1 MLFYFKNSSKR
12 IMISV
17 SKIHI
22 STFLRTHEIP
32 FANEKTKEQ
41 LYLAAPQRKG
51 LATIKWASIAK

>member
-1 MLFYFKNSSKR
+1 
-12 IMISV
+12 MISV

-51 LATIKWASIAK
+51 LATIKLASIAK